1 MAEKFLNQTGLQTY
15 NDALQAKIAEN
26 YATKEYVN
34 SIAGN
39 AGLTFKIVDKLPGSL
54 ISIKDTMGMD
64 LSGKTLIM
72 KFHEGME
79 TQATGTEGKEVSY
92 ALVTATGGNISEL
105 IPYHRSNTGG
115 GASN

>member
-54 ISIKDTMGMD
+54 IPIKDTMGMD
-64 LSGKTLIM
+64 LSGKTLVM
-72 KFHEGME
+72 KFTDDME
-79 TQATGTEGKEVSY
+79 YVGDDV
-92 ALVTATGGNISEL
+92 ALVTTANYSILTDHSLVSGGEAND
-105 IPYHRSNTGG
+105 
-115 GASN
+115 

>member
-39 AGLTFKIVDKLPGSL
+39 AGLTFKIVDRLPGSL
-54 ISIKDTMGMD
+54 ISIRDTMGMD
-64 LSGKTLIM
+64 LSGKTLVM
-72 KFHEGME
+72 KFHKDME
-79 TQATGTEGKEVSY
+79 SLGTLGNKNQTYNLITTTGGSIQEKIEYSN
-92 ALVTATGGNISEL
+92 ATGGG
-105 IPYHRSNTGG
+105 SN
-115 GASN
+115 

>member
-39 AGLTFKIVDKLPGSL
+39 AGLTFKIVDRLPGSL
-54 ISIKDTMGMD
+54 IPIRDTMGMD
-64 LSGKTLIM
+64 LSGKILVM
-72 KFHEGME
+72 KFTDDME
-79 TQATGTEGKEVSY
+79 YVGENV
-92 ALVTATGGNISEL
+92 ALVTTANYSILSEK
-105 IPYHRSNTGG
+105 SSVSGG
-115 GASN
+115 GSND